1 MFVKRITVLHTLDFV
16 FLKHVIFH
24 SVSQELEIDFIGH
37 FTVQLSVFI
46 LVKVVNYDPLWTDTQ
61 QRKTTGS
68 VNSDQF
74 LQVHVRVPDLRV
86 SWIQTQVGSETGRQT
101 WQDSVFLTGVL
112 LQFSFAFD
120 NVDLHF
126 LFIDVELFDDGFDF
140 SDQVFDLQKGL
151 LDKETLLQPF
161 IQFPSVIVD
170 DDFELIKDVLQKE
183 EISFFMWEVFVLGI
197 IAQLFEVLSDSEQVA
212 STQDH
217 AQYLDDGFSQI
228 WTFSV

>member
-16 FLKHVIFH
+16 LLKHVVFH
-24 SVSQELEIDFIGH
+24 SVSQELEVDFIGH
-37 FTVQLSVFI
+37 FTVQLPVFI
-46 LVKVVNYDPLWTDTQ
+46 LVKVVNYDPFWTDTQ

-68 VNSDQF
+68 VNRDQF
-74 LQVHVRVPDLRV
+74 LQVHVSVSYLRV
-86 SWIQTQVGSETGRQT
+86 SWIQTQVGSKTGRQT
-101 WQDSVFLTGVL
+101 WQDSVFLIGVL
-112 LQFSFAFD
+112 FQFSLAFD
-120 NVDLHF
+120 DVDLHF
-126 LFIDVELFDDGFDF
+126 LFINGELLDDGLYF

-151 LDKETLLQPF
+151 LDEETLLQPF
-161 IQFPSVIVD
+161 IKFPSVIVD

-183 EISFFMWEVFVLGI
+183 EISFLMWEVFILGI

-228 WTFSV
+228 WTFPV